1 MVNETLNNSVIN
13 GKAIIDTFW
22 NSWPFIRTIITII
35 IAIVVFNIIIALIKK
50 ALLKKAKSKRQI
62 SNIQIFSKVLTI
74 VFALIVVLIAV
85 FTYAG
90 SWGGLGLSLGL
101 FSAALGWALQ
111 KPITGIAAWIMIVI
125 RRPFEIGDRVII
137 GTVRGDVVNI
147 SLTHIYLKEIGGIV
161 AGEEN
166 SGRTIMVPNSIL
178 FEQNIINYTLDN
190 DYILGEVITTI
201 TYGSDIDEAIKLSK
215 KAAEKITK
223 EIIEKYNKEPYV
235 RTYFQP
241 SGMNIHLRFLA
252 ESRKLQETT
261 SEVTQEIFRLIKKS
275 KDVKIAYPHTEIVFK
290 DRK

>member
-13 GKAIIDTFW
+13 GKAILDTFW
-22 NSWPFIRTIITII
+22 TSWPVLRTIITII
-35 IAIVVFNIIIALIKK
+35 ILIVIFNIIVSLIKR

-62 SNIQIFSKVLTI
+62 SNIQIFSKVLTL
-74 VFALIVVLIAV
+74 VFALIVVLFAV
-85 FTYAG
+85 FAYAG
-90 SWGGLGLSLGL
+90 SWSGLGLSLGL

-111 KPITGIAAWIMIVI
+111 KPITGIAAWIMVVV

-166 SGRTIMVPNSIL
+166 SGRIVMVPNSIL

-215 KAAEKITK
+215 KAAKKITK

-241 SGMNIHLRFLA
+241 SGMNIQVRFLA
-252 ESRKLQETT
+252 ESRRLQETT
-261 SEVTQEIFRLIKKS
+261 SEITQEIFRLIKKS
-275 KDVKIAYPHTEIVFK
+275 KDVEIAYPHTQIIYK
-290 DRK
+290 DKK